1 MKRISL
7 PGIIVVIIM
16 FILFSPPLAGRGDA
30 AGNRDFLGVL
40 AFRPELRIFIND
52 LEMETET
59 PPPLLK
65 GHVYLPGRFFL
76 EALGAMVNW
85 EPATRTVTAV
95 WGEKSLKFS
104 VGETEALLKG
114 AHVQPE
120 APAVLIAGRVYL
132 PLRELIESLGGDVY
146 WDGKENRVNITLEEA
161 AVIPFLAGDLPPEYF
176 PGKGDPYSGIDF
188 TVETQGIRLGET
200 DLRVR
205 QVLGEPAGFEE
216 TVYGYQWWV
225 YNRDPLNYMLVG
237 IKDAR
242 AVALYIY
249 GEQWSFGPVKAGD
262 GLQEL
267 KKHFKPADGL
277 YLEENRTFY
286 KYVRPALVF
295 PGLVASFYYDSG
307 KKNALVALRLEERET
322 AEERLKNFFRFRSAK
337 GDREAWD
344 AGRMLRAEAADER
357 ILFDLVNGARAREG
371 LPSLL
376 WHDGAANAA
385 RGHSKEMYLHN
396 YFNHVSEVTGKTLA
410 QRLDAEKVDF
420 VLAAENIARG
430 QMDAVEAHHDL
441 MNSPEHRK
449 NILNPELS
457 SLGAGVYGDCFTQN
471 YVTLRQ

>member
-1 MKRISL
+1 MKRKSL
-7 PGIIVVIIM
+7 AGIIAGIM
-16 FILFSPPLAGRGDA
+16 IFVLFAPALVSHRA
-30 AGNRDFLGVL
+30 AAENRDFSLFL
-40 AFRPELRIFIND
+40 AFQPELRIFIND

-65 GHVYLPGRFFL
+65 GHIYLPGRSFL
-76 EALGAMVNW
+76 EALGGVVNW
-85 EPATRTVTAV
+85 DPAARTVTALLGETSLEFFM
-95 WGEKSLKFS
+95 GEKEVLQN
-104 VGETEALLKG
+104 GTP
-114 AHVQPE
+114 VQSG
-120 APAVLIAGRVYL
+120 APAVIIAGRAYL
-132 PLRELIESLGGDVY
+132 PLRFLIESLGGDVY

-161 AVIPFLAGDLPPEYF
+161 ALIPFLSGELPPEYF
-176 PGKGDPYSGIDF
+176 PDKRNPYSGIDF
-188 TVETQGIRLGET
+188 AVETQGIRVGESA
-200 DLRVR
+200 LRVR
-205 QVLGEPAGFEE
+205 QVLGEPACREE

-225 YNRDPLNYMLVG
+225 YNSDPLNYILVG
-237 IKDAR
+237 IKDER

-249 GEQWSFGPVKAGD
+249 GDQWSFGPVKAGD

-267 KKHFKPADGL
+267 KKHFNPADGL

-286 KYVRPALVF
+286 KYVRPALVY

-307 KKNALVALRLEERET
+307 KKDALVALRLEERET
-322 AEERLKNFFRFRSAK
+322 AGERLKKFFQFRSAK
-337 GDREAWD
+337 GDREALD
-344 AGRMLRAEAADER
+344 TGRMLRTEAADER
-357 ILFDLVNGARAREG
+357 LLFDLINGARAREG
-371 LPSLL
+371 LPSLV

-396 YFNHVSEVTGKTLA
+396 YFSHVSEVTGKTLA

-430 QMDAVEAHHDL
+430 QIDAVEAHHDL

-457 SLGAGVYGDCFTQN
+457 SLGAGVCGDCFTQN